1 MTALRDGY
9 FAPEVP
15 TRLAALRVLVGLF
28 GTIFLIVRTG
38 YLFGVARLSPARF
51 DPIGPLWFLHRPVPV
66 ALVQVVVV
74 VAIALGAMFTLG
86 WRHRFTGPL
95 YAIALL
101 AITTYDNSWQHI
113 AHAENLFA
121 LHTLVLGFTPS
132 ADAWSLDARRS
143 AVGASAV
150 GDEAYGWPV
159 RLISLITVCTY
170 LLAGWAKLRHGGL
183 HWITGDVLRNQIA
196 QDNVRKSLLGDRS
209 SPIGRRLVLHG
220 WVFPP
225 LAAASVFVE
234 MGAFLALMRGWPRRA
249 WVSAAWLFHVG
260 VLAIMAI
267 LFIYPLTGI
276 AYASMGHPDLLWQRW
291 RARRVVAAHVEPASD
306 AAYGRTRV

>member
-1 MTALRDGY
+1 MTALRDRY

-28 GTIFLIVRTG
+28 GTVFLIVRTG
-38 YLFGVARLSPARF
+38 YLFGVARLPAARF
-51 DPIGPLWFLHRPVPV
+51 DPIGPVWFLRRPV
-66 ALVQVVVV
+66 AIGLVHVVVV

-86 WRHRFTGPL
+86 WRFRITGPV
-95 YAIALL
+95 YALALL
-101 AITTYDNSWQHI
+101 AITAYDNSWQHI
-113 AHAENLFA
+113 AHAENLFT
-121 LHTLVLGFTPS
+121 LHTLVLGFAPA
-132 ADAWSLDARRS
+132 ADAWSFDARHRR
-143 AVGASAV
+143 
-150 GDEAYGWPV
+150 GDDAPVAREAYGWPV
-159 RLISLITVCTY
+159 RLISVITVCTY
-170 LLAGWAKLRHGGL
+170 LLAGWAKLRHGGV

-209 SPIGRRLVLHG
+209 SPIGRHLVLHG

-234 MGAFLALMRGWPRRA
+234 MGALLALTRGWLRRA

-276 AYASMGHPDLLWQRW
+276 AFASMGHPDELWQRW
-291 RARRVVAAHVEPASD
+291 RVRRAAGAHVETATD
-306 AAYGRTRV
+306 AAYGREGV